1 MEQTHMHIQR
11 KWYRERNQQQQLEK
25 CSEKM
30 LYEGFYSLKLQ
41 NISMYHRELKKLQT
55 STDLFKLVLLSL
67 IGICLY

>member
-11 KWYRERNQQQQLEK
+11 KWYRYRYRSDIDQQQQLEK

-41 NISMYHRELKKLQT
+41 NISMYHGELKKL
-55 STDLFKLVLLSL
+55 
-67 IGICLY
+67 